1 MNTPSWMSSPS
12 HQGARSWTRR
22 SRGRRAS
29 DRGMKLEN
37 LLAVGVIL
45 AWGWGIYELTLL
57 FLH

>member
-1 MNTPSWMSSPS
+1 MSSPS